1 MKKKRGPLTHK
12 RALLTA
18 PARCSGVDQARH
30 ARTSEGWPA
39 CSSRSSCASRTS
51 LADAQPPSRPGI
63 LMCSQRSR
71 VLPGASHDTRPP
83 RGWSSEAIVNE

>member
-1 MKKKRGPLTHK
+1 
-12 RALLTA
+12 
-18 PARCSGVDQARH
+18 
-30 ARTSEGWPA
+30 
-39 CSSRSSCASRTS
+39 
-51 LADAQPPSRPGI
+51 